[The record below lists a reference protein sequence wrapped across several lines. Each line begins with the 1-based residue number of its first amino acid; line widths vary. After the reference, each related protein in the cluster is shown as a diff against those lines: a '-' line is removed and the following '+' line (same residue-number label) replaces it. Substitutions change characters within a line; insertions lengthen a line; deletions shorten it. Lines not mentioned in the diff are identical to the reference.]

1 MRRLPLV
8 AGALAVVVCSCS
20 GDDGQA
26 SDLAASSGVT
36 LEGVGDVPATLTP
49 DVLADVATTD
59 VATSVLTTET
69 TAPLDTT
76 PQSSTTDNAVVA
88 ATVPSSTTAEP
99 TSLEGV
105 GTIGQ
110 VADGNRV
117 LVIGD
122 SLMASTAVR
131 YGGLMCQQLVP
142 LGWSVA
148 VEAETGQQV
157 DFGLEV
163 LDSRLWEGWNVAV
176 VMLGNNFSTDQLT
189 FESELTQIV
198 DRLAPMPILLFTVTE
213 FQPTRVQVNDSI
225 RRVAALHQNVRVAD
239 WASVTALDD
248 GLLSGD
254 GLHLSEAGR
263 ARLVDAVVENLG
275 LAPLGNTGECLTSN
289 FIDDHR

>member
-8 AGALAVVVCSCS
+8 VGALAVVACSCS
-20 GDDGQA
+20 GDDGEA
-26 SDLAASSGVT
+26 SDLPTSSVT

-49 DVLADVATTD
+49 DVLADVATT
-59 VATSVLTTET
+59 VPAPET

-76 PQSSTTDNAVVA
+76 PPSSTTDNAVVA
-88 ATVPSSTTAEP
+88 GSIPPSTTAEP

-122 SLMASTAVR
+122 SLMASTAIR

-157 DFGLEV
+157 NFGLEV
-163 LDSRLWEGWNVAV
+163 LDSRQWEGWNVAV

-189 FESELTQIV
+189 FEIELTQIV
-198 DRLAPMPILLFTVTE
+198 DRLSPMPILLFTVTE
-213 FQPTRVQVNDSI
+213 FQPSRVQVNDTI
-225 RRVAALHQNVRVAD
+225 RRVAALRQNVRVAD
-239 WASVTALDD
+239 WASVTAFDD

-263 ARLVDAVVENLG
+263 ARLVGAVVENLG
-275 LAPLGNTGECLTSN
+275 LAPPGNTGECLTSN
-289 FIDDHR
+289 FIDDNRS

>member
-8 AGALAVVVCSCS
+8 VGALAVVACSCS

-26 SDLAASSGVT
+26 SDRPASSGVT

-49 DVLADVATTD
+49 DVLTDVAPTDVATT
-59 VATSVLTTET
+59 LPTTET
-69 TAPLDTT
+69 TASLDST
-76 PQSSTTDNAVVA
+76 PPSSTTDNAVVA
-88 ATVPSSTTAEP
+88 STVPSSTTAEP

-105 GTIGQ
+105 GTIGR

-148 VEAETGQQV
+148 VEAETSQQV

-198 DRLAPMPILLFTVTE
+198 DRLSPMPILLFTVTE

-263 ARLVDAVVENLG
+263 ARLVGAVVENLG
-275 LAPLGNTGECLTSN
+275 LAPPGNTGECMTSN
-289 FIDDHR
+289 FIDDNR